1 MGGICQGM
9 GGICQ
14 GMGGICQGMGGKCQ
28 SMWGMGG
35 VCQGMEAG
43 KCIFSFSV
51 LTGKV
56 WNCWFN
62 EY

>member
-1 MGGICQGM
+1 M